1 MLYNV
6 GPKSRKK
13 THFGT
18 FLRFFTFFLEGIQTQ
33 NPKKTNVYYSI
44 YLAGLRFKNTSANTK
59 QIGMCDLFFLA
70 RNNLELLFGV
80 KPVRNCS
87 LVRFRKYPKGF
98 KNRT

>member
-44 YLAGLRFKNTSANTK
+44 YLAGLRFKNTSANPK
-59 QIGMCDLFFLA
+59 KFGMCDLFCSEKQSGTSVW
-70 RNNLELLFGV
+70 RKTSKEL
-80 KPVRNCS
+80 
-87 LVRFRKYPKGF
+87 
-98 KNRT
+98 